1 MGVFMMARLAAPA
14 VLVLIATTLAAHAQ
28 PADKRTWRLRTV
40 DGQSML
46 SYGTDNAE
54 DTPITFRCKPGQ
66 GVVKVFINETGNGV
80 KPRQAMS
87 ASLIAGSVTA
97 KLPGRTLVNEEAGT
111 PSFDGSLPGSDPLF
125 PALRQ
130 AKSLVM
136 VVGPSR
142 QQVPLRELGDKADK
156 FEGLCRKRA

>member
-1 MGVFMMARLAAPA
+1 MMTRLTAPCL
-14 VLVLIATTLAAHAQ
+14 LVLIATAAADAQ

-46 SYGTDNAE
+46 TYGTDNAE

-66 GVVKVFINETGNGV
+66 GVVKIFINETGAGV
-80 KPRQAMS
+80 KPRQTMT
-87 ASLIAGSVTA
+87 ASLTAGSVTS
-97 KLPGRTLVNEEAGT
+97 KSPGKTLVNEEAGT
-111 PSFDGSLPGSDPLF
+111 PSFEGSLASSDPLF

-130 AKSLVM
+130 AKSLAM

-142 QQVPLRELGDKADK
+142 QQVPLRELGDKAEK
-156 FEGLCRKRA
+156 FAGICGKR

>member
-1 MGVFMMARLAAPA
+1 MGVYMMARLAAPA

-66 GVVKVFINETGNGV
+66 GVVKVF
-80 KPRQAMS
+80 
-87 ASLIAGSVTA
+87 GSSMLNATFSCCRS
-97 KLPGRTLVNEEAGT
+97 GE
-111 PSFDGSLPGSDPLF
+111 
-125 PALRQ
+125 
-130 AKSLVM
+130 M
-136 VVGPSR
+136 V
-142 QQVPLRELGDKADK
+142 
-156 FEGLCRKRA
+156 

>member
-1 MGVFMMARLAAPA
+1 MMARLAAPA
-14 VLVLIATTLAAHAQ
+14 ALVLIAGTLASYAQ
-28 PADKRTWRLRTV
+28 PADKRTWRLRTA

-66 GVVKVFINETGNGV
+66 GVVKVFINETGVGV
-80 KPRQAMS
+80 KPRQSMP

-97 KLPGRTLVNEEAGT
+97 KLQGRTLVNEEAGT
-111 PSFDGSLPGSDPLF
+111 PSFDGTLAGSDKLF

-130 AKSLVM
+130 AKLLVM

>member
-1 MGVFMMARLAAPA
+1 MMVRLAAPA
-14 VLVLIATTLAAHAQ
+14 VLVLIATTLAAYAQ

-66 GVVKVFINETGNGV
+66 GVVKVFINETGVGV
-80 KPRQAMS
+80 KPRQSMS

-97 KLPGRTLVNEEAGT
+97 KLQGRTLVNEEAGT
-111 PSFDGSLPGSDPLF
+111 PSFEGSLPGSDPLF